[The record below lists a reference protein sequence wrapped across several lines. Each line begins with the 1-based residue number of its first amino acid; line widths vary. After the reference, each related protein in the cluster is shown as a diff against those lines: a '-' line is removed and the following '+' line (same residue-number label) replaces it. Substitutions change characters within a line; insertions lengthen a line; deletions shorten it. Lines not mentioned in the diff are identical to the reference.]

1 MKNKFTTP
9 PHDNKFTA
17 AQVAAQ
23 AHGARGAKRA
33 AHGAPDLRGDAQGG
47 PSSVAHD
54 HCFDPLAVV
63 QIHEKLGGGPVNKS

>member
-1 MKNKFTTP
+1 
-9 PHDNKFTA
+9 
-17 AQVAAQ
+17 
-23 AHGARGAKRA
+23 
-33 AHGAPDLRGDAQGG
+33 LRGDAQGG